1 MRIGALPRNSRL
13 GESAVAAASFLA
25 VLGLVVLLVLFLPP
39 ECGRRHTD
47 SEPMKA
53 RFALATISQSLTEYA
68 INHDGR
74 YPDTLQ
80 PLVTPNAEG
89 HCFLEGFDGHIPRD
103 PWQREYRY
111 EPPTL
116 EHPFPRVLSLGKD
129 GELGGEGDDAD
140 IDSDH
145 LKDE

>member
-1 MRIGALPRNSRL
+1 MSPERGPHVTAKRRYWHLLVIGA
-13 GESAVAAASFLA
+13 GI
-25 VLGLVVLLVLFLPP
+25 LVPTATLIVPNVI
-39 ECGRRHTD
+39 
-47 SEPMKA
+47 KA
-53 RFALATISQSLTEYA
+53 QYSTGCNRTRAEICTIMQSLSEYA